1 MLLAIVPLFSTA
13 GIHCTGMFFA
23 MLFGAMMRMIRMFA
37 TFFVRAIRMMFTVS
51 TMLGC
56 ICTMFGTN
64 SVMTVWMIGTMCLTV
79 VLADRFLLTMAN
91 ASLTLFAL
99 GFLAMLFAIVLY
111 RVYRLLVIRTVF
123 RLNFLCRN
131 CRRNYRRFYD
141 WTGWSNCSRCF

>member
-1 MLLAIVPLFSTA
+1 
-13 GIHCTGMFFA
+13 
-23 MLFGAMMRMIRMFA
+23 
-37 TFFVRAIRMMFTVS
+37 
-51 TMLGC
+51 
-56 ICTMFGTN
+56 
-64 SVMTVWMIGTMCLTV
+64 MTVWMIGAMCLTV

-111 RVYRLLVIRTVF
+111 RVDRLLVISTVF